1 MLNLA
6 APLPHR
12 RVRQP
17 RGQLQTAFAALGFAA
32 SGVVDYLLAERRE
45 QILQRPLRRRHRL
58 PRSFQL
64 GKLDRVREQHRRR
77 GRPPRARRLDV
88 HAGQQLVARVNHR
101 GIARGGEQLS
111 RQTRPSQRVAA
122 DAQDFLRESSDGG
135 ESGDELRGC
144 RGAVEDPSQVP
155 LHVPAA
161 ALAASGAAVVFREGI
176 EYRLERAPGVGL
188 GPELLDGV
196 QSRPDGVPI
205 RQRVRD
211 PPSDRPRAR
220 GGSRAVAQE
229 PQQGPAVLVLS
240 RSEHLELPEHVG
252 REVHLAGGGHRA
264 ERGRQEEH
272 AVQAEL
278 SQPVEGH
285 GDGARRLL
293 RQVQR
298 VADVAPPGRR
308 FPPAAGPAGPRPSR
322 KLRRRSRHRR
332 SGSPVFV
339 TAPPRH
345 PLHPHAAGAAAVHRV
360 DHLRRRGRHRLDHE
374 HLLRRGQEEPG
385 FQTGSHPGVDKLV
398 VSHVAGARVN
408 RRDAYS
414 RPAI

>member
-17 RGQLQTAFAALGFAA
+17 RGQLQTAFAARLGFAA
-32 SGVVDYLLAERRE
+32 SLRVVDYLLAERRE

-58 PRSFQL
+58 PRPFQL
-64 GKLDRVREQHRRR
+64 GKFDRVREQHRRR

-111 RQTRPSQRVAA
+111 RQTSPSQRVAA
-122 DAQDFLRESSDGG
+122 GADDFLREPADGG
-135 ESGDELRGC
+135 ESGDELRGRRC
-144 RGAVEDPSQVP
+144 AVEDASQVP

-161 ALAASGAAVVFREGI
+161 LSARPGAVVLGEGL
-176 EYRLERAPGVGL
+176 EHGLERAPGVGL
-188 GPELLDGV
+188 GPEFLDGV
-196 QSRPDGVPI
+196 QSRPDGVPV
-205 RQRVRD
+205 RQGVRD

-220 GGSRAVAQE
+220 GGSRAVAHE
-229 PQQGPAVLVLS
+229 PQQGPAVLAVS
-240 RSEHLELPEHVG
+240 SSEHLELPEHVG

-298 VADVAPPGRR
+298 VADVTPRVFSDVTPGRR
-308 FPPAAGPAGPRPSR
+308 RPHAAGPAPRPSR

-332 SGSPVFV
+332 RGSPVFV

-345 PLHPHAAGAAAVHRV
+345 PLHPHAAGSAAVHRV
-360 DHLRRRGRHRLDHE
+360 DHLRRRG
-374 HLLRRGQEEPG
+374 
-385 FQTGSHPGVDKLV
+385 
-398 VSHVAGARVN
+398 
-408 RRDAYS
+408 
-414 RPAI
+414 